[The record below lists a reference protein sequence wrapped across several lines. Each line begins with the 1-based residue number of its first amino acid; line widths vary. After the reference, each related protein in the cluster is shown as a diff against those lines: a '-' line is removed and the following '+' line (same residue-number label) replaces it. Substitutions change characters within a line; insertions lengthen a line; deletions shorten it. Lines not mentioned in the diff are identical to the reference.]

1 MAIGYDCFVFNG
13 GVVAVSA
20 IPRGVGKKQE
30 KQRALIFHVFSGW
43 EDLRMMFWDV

>member
-30 KQRALIFHVFSGW
+30 NNALLFFMYFLVGRI
-43 EDLRMMFWDV
+43 